1 MQSPKFP
8 LKKKDIEQVISL
20 PRLKSVWKNKVREAM
35 RNQLVP
41 DPIENL
47 DFHTQLDAM
56 CGAIHAEVNSGAY
69 IPRPAIRLLS
79 EKSKGLCRQIVIPT
93 VKDALILQ
101 TLSDAL
107 WVELSKK
114 APSPNA
120 FYAPQDHSFTKTV
133 KGQTSEYG
141 SIGAWLRFQEELFG
155 FTTKRKYIVVT
166 DIANFYDF
174 ISYDHLRNILADLSI
189 AREHAL
195 DLLIYTLSHMLWQ
208 PDYMPRVQVGLPQI
222 TLDAPRMLVPRHSDY
237 DSLDVTG

>member
-8 LKKKDIEQVISL
+8 LKKKDIGEVIDL
-20 PRLKSVWKNKVREAM
+20 PRLKSVWKNKFRDAM
-35 RNQLVP
+35 RRQLVP

-56 CGAIHAEVNSGAY
+56 CSAITAEVNSGAY

-93 VKDALILQ
+93 IKDALILQ
-101 TLSDAL
+101 ALSDAL
-107 WVELSKK
+107 WVDLSKK
-114 APSPNA
+114 APSKNA
-120 FYAPQDHSFTKTV
+120 FYAPADHSFTKTV
-133 KGQTSEYG
+133 KGHTNEYG

-155 FTTKRKYIVVT
+155 FTKKRKYIVVT

-189 AREHAL
+189 AREHSL

-208 PDYMPRVQVGLPQI
+208 PRAVQRCRLSPKSNNG
-222 TLDAPRMLVPRHSDY
+222 
-237 DSLDVTG
+237 